1 MNNQT
6 ILEEFLEAIS
16 RNKKEEILAFFTEET
31 IYHNIPMDP
40 VRGLEGIWEALAP
53 IHDICSEID
62 WVVHHIAEGP
72 EGNVYTERNDRFA
85 INGNWVE
92 IPVMGI
98 FEFSNGK
105 ITGWR
110 DYFDL
115 KQVTDQM
122 TEAMS

>member
-1 MNNQT
+1 
-6 ILEEFLEAIS
+6 
-16 RNKKEEILAFFTEET
+16 
-31 IYHNIPMDP
+31 MDP

-122 TEAMS
+122 TEAMSWVRVGWGRLKWRLLKYLAALDSLYKT